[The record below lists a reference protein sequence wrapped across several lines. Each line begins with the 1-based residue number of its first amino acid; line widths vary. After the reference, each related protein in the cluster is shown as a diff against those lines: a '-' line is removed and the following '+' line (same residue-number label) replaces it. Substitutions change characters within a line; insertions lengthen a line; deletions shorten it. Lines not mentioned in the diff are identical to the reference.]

1 MPNVDYGGLPC
12 VEPIGLRPIAFD
24 IGTSSKENLL
34 IYIKDGE
41 CQPLTNEFNAYT
53 YTVKV
58 PGNVAMTYYNTIYT
72 LRFEPPPHPT
82 LFSRDGVALAD
93 VVIVAHAVSALRHRY
108 PVDFPTFF
116 FLTNFFLFV
125 FRHCR
130 EIEFHTPSEHSF
142 NGVKGVMEV
151 QFKMDKTGCVTQGNG
166 YCVTPNNNDNT
177 KLHLAI
183 LFEQGETTPEFVGSY
198 LVPLICVL
206 AGWMLTRILSIDSC
220 TNNT

>member
-34 IYIKDGE
+34 IYIKDAE

-72 LRFEPPPHPT
+72 LRFEPPLHST

-93 VVIVAHAVSALRHRY
+93 VVIVAHAVSALRHRL
-108 PVDFPTFF
+108 PVDFPVLLFF
-116 FLTNFFLFV
+116 GL
-125 FRHCR
+125 
-130 EIEFHTPSEHSF
+130 IS
-142 NGVKGVMEV
+142 
-151 QFKMDKTGCVTQGNG
+151 
-166 YCVTPNNNDNT
+166 
-177 KLHLAI
+177 
-183 LFEQGETTPEFVGSY
+183 SY
-198 LVPLICVL
+198 LFSGT
-206 AGWMLTRILSIDSC
+206 AGKLNSTHRRSTRLMV
-220 TNNT
+220 